1 MINTIPYYIFVLC
14 KLINTNG
21 IMMNNVRLKNEL
33 LTAWEETYKK
43 GQLTLWIFLALKDGD
58 KYMNEIKSFIEQFS
72 ENSISCED
80 QSLYRALRKFEH
92 LKMVASSAG
101 KGNKGP
107 DRKYY
112 RITDLG
118 NEIFDEFT
126 TRNIKLFYN
135 IKLMELMN
143 IKTN

>member
-1 MINTIPYYIFVLC
+1 
-14 KLINTNG
+14 
-21 IMMNNVRLKNEL
+21 MNNSKLKDEL

-43 GQLTLWIFLALKDGD
+43 GQLTLWIFLALKEGD
-58 KYMNEIKSFIEQFS
+58 KYVSEIKTFIEGFS

-80 QSLYRALRKFEH
+80 QSLYRALRKFDH
-92 LKMVASSAG
+92 LKMVEASAG

-112 RITDLG
+112 RLTDLG

-126 TRNIKLFYN
+126 SRNIKLFYN
-135 IKLMELMN
+135 EKLMQLMN
-143 IKTN
+143 ININQS

>member
-1 MINTIPYYIFVLC
+1 MTDE
-14 KLINTNG
+14 KLKTD
-21 IMMNNVRLKNEL
+21 L
-33 LTAWEETYKK
+33 LTTWEETYKK

-58 KYMNEIKSFIEQFS
+58 KYMNEIKSFIMKFS

-80 QSLYRALRKFEH
+80 QSLYRALRKFDH
-92 LKMVASSAG
+92 LKMIESTAG

-112 RITDLG
+112 RMTDLG
-118 NEIFDEFT
+118 KEIFNEFT

-135 IKLMELMN
+135 QKLMKLMN
-143 IKTN
+143 INTEKS